1 MAISHSCTGMTFCV
15 LSDHRGAPISAIQ
28 STSKEVRQAQVT
40 VGRDL
45 GCCGQAADSHI
56 PHFSQYGDLG
66 VEGVELW
73 LAASGDQRV
82 SIWVSDWLRDRC
94 ELLEWL
100 SFPAPAVSEVRV
112 PWACGWGLE
121 SAQLST
127 TYCCPQ
133 APGLLPPCLAAFCP
147 WDKAILVCVG
157 LGAHEEVVFYSLR
170 QKQVCVITAL

>member
-1 MAISHSCTGMTFCV
+1 MAISHPCTGMTFRV

-28 STSKEVRQAQVT
+28 STSKEVRQAQVM
-40 VGRDL
+40 VGRGL

-56 PHFSQYGDLG
+56 PHVSQYGDLG

-112 PWACGWGLE
+112 PRSCGWGLE
-121 SAQLST
+121 SAQPST
-127 TYCCPQ
+127 TYCFPQ
-133 APGLLPPCLAAFCP
+133 APGLLPPSLAAFCP

-157 LGAHEEVVFYSLR
+157 LGAHEEVIFYSLR
-170 QKQVCVITAL
+170 QKQVCAITAL

>member
-1 MAISHSCTGMTFCV
+1 MAISHPCTGMTFRV

-28 STSKEVRQAQVT
+28 STSKEVRQPQGM
-40 VGRDL
+40 VGRGL
-45 GCCGQAADSHI
+45 GCYGQASHI

-82 SIWVSDWLRDRC
+82 SIWASDWPRDRC

-112 PWACGWGLE
+112 RGHTGGGSSLHS
-121 SAQLST
+121 SAQHTAFHRLQAS
-127 TYCCPQ
+127 CP
-133 APGLLPPCLAAFCP
+133 PLLPPSALGIGQYWCVWA
-147 WDKAILVCVG
+147 LV
-157 LGAHEEVVFYSLR
+157 HMKR
-170 QKQVCVITAL
+170 

>member
-1 MAISHSCTGMTFCV
+1 MTFRV

-28 STSKEVRQAQVT
+28 STSKEVRQPREM
-40 VGRDL
+40 VGRGL
-45 GCCGQAADSHI
+45 GCYGQASHI

-82 SIWVSDWLRDRC
+82 SIWASDWPRDRC

-100 SFPAPAVSEVRV
+100 SFPAPAISEVRV
-112 PWACGWGLE
+112 PRACEWGLE
-121 SAQLST
+121 PAQLST
-127 TYCCPQ
+127 TYCFPQ
-133 APGLLPPCLAAFCP
+133 APGFLPPSLAAFCP
-147 WDKAILVCVG
+147 WDRAVLVCVG

-170 QKQVCVITAL
+170 QKQVCTQ